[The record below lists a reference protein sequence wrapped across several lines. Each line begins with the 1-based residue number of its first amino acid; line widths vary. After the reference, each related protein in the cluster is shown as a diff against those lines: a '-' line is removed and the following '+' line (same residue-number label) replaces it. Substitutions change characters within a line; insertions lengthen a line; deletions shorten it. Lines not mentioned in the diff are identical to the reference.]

1 MAARKGFGRA
11 KATPRVCGRAFATA
25 GGWFWGVFPI
35 LGTLVQRVPRR
46 TFVMGRWPIGQGG
59 ISFAPGTMPRLSSS
73 SRYSRRK
80 RS

>member
-35 LGTLVQRVPRR
+35 LGRLVQRVPRR
-46 TFVMGRWPIGQGG
+46 TFVMGRCPIPHNVLC
-59 ISFAPGTMPRLSSS
+59 F
-73 SRYSRRK
+73 RYLIVTNETVTGY
-80 RS
+80 